1 MKLSFQKI
9 TLFLFISCSFTALQ
23 AQDALYAVNN
33 NTAVTKKAVRN
44 YSLSKEAGNAKVAAS
59 FNRLFQAAGDVQWIS
74 SGQISE
80 AHFITNGRKTK
91 AVFAANGQLSYAIAT
106 CSLQQLPATL
116 QIQIQKQYAGY
127 SLLNAVEIKAYDAVA
142 YQIIL
147 ENENGYVT
155 LKSTDDGVEEVNTV
169 TKL

>member
-1 MKLSFQKI
+1 MKLSFKKI
-9 TLFLFISCSFTALQ
+9 TFFLFISCSLTALQ

-59 FNRLFQAAGDVQWIS
+59 FNKLFPATGDVQWILN
-74 SGQISE
+74 GQISE
-80 AHFITNGRKTK
+80 AHFIINGRKTK
-91 AVFAANGQLSYAIAT
+91 AVFAANGRLNYSIAT
-106 CSLQQLPATL
+106 CSLLQLPVLL
-116 QIQIQKQYAGY
+116 QTEIQKQYANY

-142 YQIIL
+142 YQVIL

-155 LKSTDDGVEEVNTV
+155 LKSTADGVEEIHTV